1 MELEKEKKLKVSLM
15 KIYGISYKKSKDI
28 SIYIGVKE
36 NTKIKNIPIHKLE
49 VLKRVLTH
57 LRQLENGL
65 SISKNLYKYNRD
77 QIERKIKIN
86 TLSGRRIKLG
96 LPSRG
101 QRTRS
106 NGNRKNNKI
115 KKSLLN

>member
-1 MELEKEKKLKVSLM
+1 VELEKNNKLKNSLM

-28 SIYIGVKE
+28 SIYIGIKE
-36 NTKIKNIPIHKLE
+36 CTKIKDIPLHKLE

-57 LRQLENGL
+57 LRQLENSS

-77 QIERKIKIN
+77 QIDRKIKIN

-106 NGNRKNNKI
+106 NGNRKNIKL
-115 KKSLLN
+115 KKSLK